1 MWYFTRCPQV
11 GYIPKKL
18 GLWFWHLELDELLNF
33 DCQKQRN
40 LSASESWTLDRSMTN
55 RTSITRVIMVRLI
68 LDSEIWKIDNENLQ
82 ESSQCSQARCCDQVF
97 CLVDTFPWASN
108 NQITSSHF
116 TVTEEESLRKLLITS
131 PTLKHDYL
139 STHLTPNIFIYRW
152 VPFSL
157 CYLTILRKKA
167 GRRQKCF
174 QTIFVLKID
183 IWYKHLCTSKI
194 HKLEFLWNEH
204 HWIIYKN
211 FTPLAWRKIIKN

>member
-1 MWYFTRCPQV
+1 
-11 GYIPKKL
+11 
-18 GLWFWHLELDELLNF
+18 
-33 DCQKQRN
+33 
-40 LSASESWTLDRSMTN
+40 MTN

-139 STHLTPNIFIYRW
+139 STHLTPNIFIKRW

-157 CYLTILRKKA
+157 YYSQKK
-167 GRRQKCF
+167 GRDETKMFSKDFCF
-174 QTIFVLKID
+174 LKVD
-183 IWYKHLCTSKI
+183 IWYMHLCTSKK

-211 FTPLAWRKIIKN
+211 FTPFGMEENYQKLKCYIIVVSIMEIFRKKSV